1 MNKKWSENDILF
13 LKENIHKSLDELS
26 ILLNRTK
33 QSIKGKKRKINYD
46 SSNNK
51 KINEIN
57 WNKVQDYYN
66 NNKTWDDIVN
76 DLNIN
81 YNIINKAI
89 KLGFIKSRNI
99 SDANKLSYIKKPRI
113 LSEET
118 KKKIS
123 ESRIKYLKENPDKVP
138 YLLNHYSKGESYPEE
153 YFDKIFKKNKL
164 KYEKQLRISIYQLD
178 FAFIENGINI
188 EIDGEQHYV
197 DSRIIES
204 NKRKD
209 SFLKDNGWNVI
220 RIRWSEYQK
229 MNKNDKEKYINDL
242 IDYINKKTNYLQFII
257 INNGKQNK
265 IKTIK
270 KIYCVDCGKE
280 IYKTSMRCNKCNG
293 IYNQKNIKPSLEQ
306 LLIDVNNLGYRGT
319 GRKYN
324 VSDTCIR
331 KWIKKYN
338 N

>member
-1 MNKKWSENDILF
+1 MKNKNVKWSENDLYL
-13 LKENIHKSLDELS
+13 LKNNIDYMNITELS
-26 ILLNRTK
+26 LLLNRSED
-33 QSIKGKKRKINYD
+33 SIISKMRKTNIKIKVYKNKYNWNEIQKFYNDGNSLRDIEKKYGV
-46 SSNNK
+46 SSGSIYK
-51 KINEIN
+51 KIKNGIL
-57 WNKVQDYYN
+57 
-66 NNKTWDDIVN
+66 KTRTKSD
-76 DLNIN
+76 
-81 YNIINKAI
+81 AI
-89 KLGFIKSRNI
+89 KLSYKNKPR
-99 SDANKLSYIKKPRI
+99 KLS
-113 LSEET
+113 EDT

-153 YFDKIFKKNKL
+153 YFDKIFKKYKM

-178 FAFIENGINI
+178 FAFIDNGINI

-197 DSRIIES
+197 DNRIVES

-209 SFLKDNGWNVI
+209 VFLKENGWNII

-242 IDYINKKTNYLQFII
+242 IDYINKKQLKLPEII
-257 INNGKQNK
+257 SNKQV
-265 IKTIK
+265 
-270 KIYCVDCGKE
+270 CCDCGKE
-280 IYKTSMRCNKCNG
+280 IYKTSLRCNKCNG

-306 LLIDVNNLGYRGT
+306 LLIDVNELGYCGT

-324 VSDTCIR
+324 VSDNCIR
-331 KWIKKYN
+331 KWLKKYN

>member
-1 MNKKWSENDILF
+1 MNKNWSEQEKLL
-13 LKENIHKSLDELS
+13 LKENLHKSLDELS
-26 ILLNRTK
+26 ILLKRTK
-33 QSIKGKKRKINYD
+33 QSISGKKRKIKYSND
-46 SSNNK
+46 KTSNNR
-51 KINEIN
+51 IDNID
-57 WNKVQDYYN
+57 WVLVQNYYN
-66 NNKTWDDIVN
+66 DNKTWDDVIIYF
-76 DLNIN
+76 NIN
-81 YNIINKAI
+81 YNTINKALKNGI
-89 KLGFIKSRNI
+89 INSRIKSE
-99 SDANKLSYIKKPRI
+99 SVKLSHKNKPRI

-153 YFDKIFKKNKL
+153 YFDKIFKINKL
-164 KYEKQLRISIYQLD
+164 KYKKQLPISIYHLD

-209 SFLKDNGWNVI
+209 IFLKDNGWDVI
-220 RIRWSEYQK
+220 RIRWSEYKK
-229 MNKNDKEKYINDL
+229 MNKSDKEKYINDL
-242 IDYINKKTNYLQFII
+242 INYINKKQFKIPQII
-257 INNGKQNK
+257 SNK
-265 IKTIK
+265 HV
-270 KIYCVDCGKE
+270 CCDCGKE
-280 IYKTSMRCNKCNG
+280 IYKTSLRCNKCNG
-293 IYNQKNIKPSLEQ
+293 IYSQKNIKPPLEQ
-306 LLIDVNNLGYRGT
+306 LLIDVNNLGYCGT

-324 VSDTCIR
+324 VSDNCIR